1 MIIGINT
8 SSKNKFSRRW
18 LWAKAVTD
26 RPTTQCE
33 LTVDVIINVGTF
45 DSPTPD
51 HRNLHRNS
59 GQIKRDKWCKH
70 YICRVNFIAC
80 STAVGDKGKSPS
92 MSRKEQHQTFSAVSY
107 SKCLRWRFREQWLL
121 GSSQYGNR
129 ERRNSKQL
137 DVKLKMK
144 IMQSCTDCIFA
155 ELPRS
160 SFTLNS
166 TIQSLRR
173 TSRPARR
180 GTLSAA
186 SMSARTREWTTNS
199 LLPSV
204 ETEV

>member
-1 MIIGINT
+1 MIIGINA

-144 IMQSCTDCIFA
+144 SCKVVQIVFLYRTP
-155 ELPRS
+155 EE
-160 SFTLNS
+160 FTLNS
-166 TIQSLRR
+166 TTKVWGALHGRQGEERSVLRLCR
-173 TSRPARR
+173 Q
-180 GTLSAA
+180 GQG
-186 SMSARTREWTTNS
+186 RERCVRCCLWRN
-199 LLPSV
+199 L
-204 ETEV
+204 